1 MVNKYRVKLLTH
13 CKIFLNSHRKKTRF
27 FIQLKQNKTKQ
38 KNIIDYLRIKK
49 MHNKWNNKKVRIYK

>member
-27 FIQLKQNKTKQ
+27 FIQLKQNKKL
-38 KNIIDYLRIKK
+38 LRIIIIIKELDK
-49 MHNKWNNKKVRIYK
+49 LKLYTHLNLKTKV